1 MMNVYQEMTL
11 MADADISPY
20 FLWSKVYAR
29 LHIALA
35 DVKNKH
41 DIDGIGVSFPQY
53 KHQQKNDKTIATLG
67 NKLRIFANTADDLEK
82 LALSDRLDGLIDYV
96 HLTGIKEV
104 GDKATG
110 HVVVKRYRHKSL
122 HFYVKNYATYHNIS
136 YDEAVKMC
144 QHYDVSNPSHPYINL
159 TSSRNGH
166 QYKLSIEQTQTDTPL
181 AGTFNT
187 YGINNPSASVTVP
200 HW

>member
-82 LALSDRLDGLIDYV
+82 LALSARLDGLIDYV
-96 HLTGIKEV
+96 HLTEIKEV

-122 HFYVKNYATYHNIS
+122 HFYVKNYATYHNVS

-144 QHYDVSNPSHPYINL
+144 QHYNVSNPSYPYINL

-166 QYKLSIEQTQTDTPL
+166 QYKINCLLSKHRQTPL
-181 AGTFNT
+181 
-187 YGINNPSASVTVP
+187 
-200 HW
+200 W